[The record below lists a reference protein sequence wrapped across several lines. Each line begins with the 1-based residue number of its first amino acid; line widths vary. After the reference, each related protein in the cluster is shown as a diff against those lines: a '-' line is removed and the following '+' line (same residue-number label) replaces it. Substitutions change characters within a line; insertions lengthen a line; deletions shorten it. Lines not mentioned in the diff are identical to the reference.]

1 MPVLSRY
8 QFFIDSCCLYCRFFQ
23 PLDTKNMEIGK
34 EFVTSSGFVR
44 RCRIPSHLFNFSLP
58 FYWFLKWI
66 SLPFTIK
73 ISTRTWTSIRN
84 SLLRSCNQAF
94 CIKYL
99 KWLVLSCVLWHFFV
113 STQEKTP
120 DYFMEKPH
128 CFQRVSFTCTAHCIS
143 LSRYFCHCHF
153 YNTHK
158 YSSTLFIQSTHTT
171 IKDERIKRKEQNT
184 KRRTWCMDIKYLHLT
199 LKVQQY
205 PLLFRN
211 ARWFDD
217 DDDDLFL
224 FLKGRILEW
233 IKYFMCVQTC
243 ISPLLDGNDMDDM
256 FPDLM
261 MILLACFYAD
271 DTLVCKLC
279 TLFFWDKKMHKSKKA
294 FFVYNFFV
302 EFIQLNCIKF
312 L

>member
-1 MPVLSRY
+1 M
-8 QFFIDSCCLYCRFFQ
+8 
-23 PLDTKNMEIGK
+23 
-34 EFVTSSGFVR
+34 FVAAA
-44 RCRIPSHLFNFSLP
+44 SHPISLIFSLP

-113 STQEKTP
+113 STQEKNSRLLYGKATAI
-120 DYFMEKPH
+120 D
-128 CFQRVSFTCTAHCIS
+128 FQRASFTCTAHCIS

-205 PLLFRN
+205 PLPFRN
-211 ARWFDD
+211 ARWFD

-279 TLFFWDKKMHKSKKA
+279 TAHYSSGTKKCTSQRKP
-294 FFVYNFFV
+294 F
-302 EFIQLNCIKF
+302 LCIIF